1 MRALR
6 RCRGRAALR
15 ARQGVLGIRVAPPY
29 NDLAFAPRRG
39 GPYPKTRLDRELL
52 LDLVAV
58 LEAAPRGLRR
68 WAVMRALRDRRIRA
82 GREIALKFEDDVE
95 RLFRQFC
102 VMDGAAQA
110 AGEGGDGDATK
121 PFFRPKETAGEV
133 WAVDRERLGA
143 FLASAGAN

>member
-1 MRALR
+1 
-6 RCRGRAALR
+6 
-15 ARQGVLGIRVAPPY
+15 VAPPY

-68 WAVMRALRDRRIRA
+68 WSVMRALRDRRIRA

-102 VMDGAAQA
+102 VVDGA
-110 AGEGGDGDATK
+110 GEDGGDGGAPK
-121 PFFRPKETAGEV
+121 PFYRPKETAGEV
-133 WAVDRERLGA
+133 WAVDRARLSA